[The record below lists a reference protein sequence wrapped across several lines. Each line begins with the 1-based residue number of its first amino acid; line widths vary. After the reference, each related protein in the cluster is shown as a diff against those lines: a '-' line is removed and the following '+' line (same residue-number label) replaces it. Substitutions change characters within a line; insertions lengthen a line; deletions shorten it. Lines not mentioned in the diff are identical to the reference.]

1 MSDPG
6 LHSHAFLTH
15 QKIPTRLIASARI
28 RQPISH
34 AARTNRT
41 RVIELDKV
49 GPVRNNPSRQVTIG
63 LREVTE
69 AVGGH
74 RIGKGRPQLVGVSG
88 RSEVITQRRGNV
100 GGWESVV
107 EVVEEG
113 VVSRAGVDRREL
125 ECLAVVP
132 VV

>member
-1 MSDPG
+1 VFDPS
-6 LHSHAFLTH
+6 LHSHAFPTH

-28 RQPISH
+28 RQPIAH
-34 AARTNRT
+34 NRT
-41 RVIELDKV
+41 RIIKLDKV

>member
-1 MSDPG
+1 VSDPG

-49 GPVRNNPSRQVTIG
+49 GPVRNNPYCQVTIG
-63 LREVTE
+63 LCEVAE
-69 AVGGH
+69 AVGAH
-74 RIGKGRPQLVGVSG
+74 RIGKGHPQLVGMSG
-88 RSEVITQRRGNV
+88 RSEVTTEQSGNT
-100 GGWESVV
+100 
-107 EVVEEG
+107 
-113 VVSRAGVDRREL
+113 
-125 ECLAVVP
+125 
-132 VV
+132 